1 LLLLLGGYWI
11 FAWWLERINF
21 AQVPPTYMRQ
31 VMEAYPLIAT
41 LWPLTFAAE
50 MLSPSVLRHFIPAAA
65 GWWLARL
72 AMTYFLVSFYDL
84 PGGSDKGAA
93 MLGRLTAGPAARLR
107 STPIRPAHFAAD
119 ARQDPLLGVG
129 GPGRISLGAE
139 SAVVTEGNGRFVRV
153 LGPGGHSL
161 GRFEHPVAVI
171 DLRPQEREAA
181 SIHLF
186 SSDGI
191 ELAVTAGVSF
201 RISAGEERPGKDNPF
216 PFDAEAVR
224 KAAYAATQTGESQ
237 TTTWDGLPLAILGDE
252 LRNLVAE
259 YKLDELVYADQPG
272 SHNHRRIRREVMQ
285 RAKDSLYALGI
296 ELTEVRLG
304 RFELL
309 DPFGQQNVDT
319 WRASWDRRRRI
330 RAAESEALTVEAE
343 EVARAEGEAIMLQAI
358 AEGLQRAERGGV
370 VKTRE
375 IIALRMIE
383 SLEAVARQ
391 TEETAPLPASLLP
404 TLDQLRIQLAQ
415 AAAQGEEQQ
424 G

>member
-1 LLLLLGGYWI
+1 
-11 FAWWLERINF
+11 
-21 AQVPPTYMRQ
+21 
-31 VMEAYPLIAT
+31 
-41 LWPLTFAAE
+41 
-50 MLSPSVLRHFIPAAA
+50 
-65 GWWLARL
+65 
-72 AMTYFLVSFYDL
+72 
-84 PGGSDKGAA
+84 
-93 MLGRLTAGPAARLR
+93 
-107 STPIRPAHFAAD
+107 
-119 ARQDPLLGVG
+119 
-129 GPGRISLGAE
+129 
-139 SAVVTEGNGRFVRV
+139 
-153 LGPGGHSL
+153 
-161 GRFEHPVAVI
+161 
-171 DLRPQEREAA
+171 
-181 SIHLF
+181 
-186 SSDGI
+186 
-191 ELAVTAGVSF
+191 
-201 RISAGEERPGKDNPF
+201 
-216 PFDAEAVR
+216 
-224 KAAYAATQTGESQ
+224 
-237 TTTWDGLPLAILGDE
+237 
-252 LRNLVAE
+252 
-259 YKLDELVYADQPG
+259 
-272 SHNHRRIRREVMQ
+272 MQ